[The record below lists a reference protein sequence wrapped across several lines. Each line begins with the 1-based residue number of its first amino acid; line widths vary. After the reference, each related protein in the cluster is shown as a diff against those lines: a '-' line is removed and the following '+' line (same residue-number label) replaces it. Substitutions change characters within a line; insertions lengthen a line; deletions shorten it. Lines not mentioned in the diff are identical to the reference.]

1 MRWMRAL
8 TARQR
13 LILAAVVALT
23 VVTGVLHYSHA
34 SPAVTFVVAALA
46 LAGLAWIVS
55 FATEQVGQRFGP
67 AITGFLQSTLGNLPE
82 FFIVVFALSAG
93 EVGVAKT
100 SLVGSLFANAL
111 LVLGVVIVVGARA
124 GDGLMRFS
132 RRLPQDTTT
141 LLLLALFTIVI
152 IGQAVQSDVT
162 AAKHVEAIS
171 IAGAVSL
178 LVVYSVWLMSYLRSD
193 PAQHEPALD
202 DPRPPQVPLSFSLVM
217 LGIGGVGAA
226 FVSDWF
232 ISALDPAVRTLGISK
247 EFAALVLVAIAGNA
261 VENTTGVVLASKG
274 QADLAISV
282 VKNSVAQ
289 IAAFLFPAL
298 VLVSLFFQHHLT
310 FQLQPVYIGA
320 LLLTALAI
328 WQITGD
334 GEAAEFEGAAL
345 IGLYVVLGA
354 FALAD

>member
-1 MRWMRAL
+1 MGAL
-8 TARQR
+8 TGRQR
-13 LILAAVVALT
+13 IILAVIAVITAAA
-23 VVTGVLHYSHA
+23 GVLHYGGS
-34 SPAVTFVVAALA
+34 SPTVTFIVAGAA

-82 FFIVVFALSAG
+82 FFIVIFALSAG
-93 EVGVAKT
+93 ETVVAKT

-111 LVLGVVIVVGARA
+111 LVLGIVIMVGARA
-124 GDGLMRFS
+124 GGGLMRFNT
-132 RRLPQDTTT
+132 RLPRDTTT
-141 LLLLALFTIVI
+141 LLLLAVFTIVI
-152 IGQAVQSDVT
+152 IGQAVQSDSK
-162 AAKHVEAIS
+162 AAAHVKGIS
-171 IAGAVSL
+171 IVGAVAL
-178 LVVYSVWLMSYLRSD
+178 LVVYFVWISSYLRSD
-193 PAQHEPALD
+193 VPHEDAHSKTTAH
-202 DPRPPQVPLSFSLVM
+202 VPLAVSVVLLVIA
-217 LGIGGVGAA
+217 GTGAA

-232 ISALDPAVRTLGISK
+232 IAALDPAVRSLGISK
-247 EFAALVLVAIAGNA
+247 QFAGLVLVAIAGNA
-261 VENTTGVVLASKG
+261 VENATGVVLAAKG

-298 VLVSLFFQHHLT
+298 VLVSLLFKHTLT
-310 FQLQPVYIGA
+310 FQLDPVYIGA

-345 IGLYVVLGA
+345 IGLYAVLAA

>member
-1 MRWMRAL
+1 MSSL
-8 TARQR
+8 SGRQR
-13 LILAAVVALT
+13 VILGLVATLT
-23 VVTGVLHYSHA
+23 VVTGVMHYA
-34 SPAVTFVVAALA
+34 DVSPTATFIVAGAA

-82 FFIVVFALSAG
+82 FFIVIFALSAG
-93 EVGVAKT
+93 EVVVAKT
-100 SLVGSLFANAL
+100 SLIGSLFANAL
-111 LVLGVVIVVGARA
+111 LVLGIVIVVGARV
-124 GDGLMRFS
+124 GGGCMRFNP
-132 RRLPQDTTT
+132 RLPRDTTT
-141 LLLLALFTIVI
+141 LLLLAVFTIVI
-152 IGQAVQSDVT
+152 IGQAVDSNSK
-162 AAKHVEAIS
+162 AAKHVDSIS
-171 IAGAVSL
+171 IVGAVAL
-178 LVVYSVWLMSYLRSD
+178 LVVYSVWIFSYLQSD
-193 PAQHEPALD
+193 SPREDAHAEREVQTPLRFSVVLLALA
-202 DPRPPQVPLSFSLVM
+202 
-217 LGIGGVGAA
+217 GTGAA

-232 ISALDPAVRTLGISK
+232 IQALDPAVKALGISK
-247 EFAALVLVAIAGNA
+247 EFAGLVLVAIAGNA
-261 VENTTGVVLASKG
+261 VENATGVVLASKG

-298 VLVSLFFQHHLT
+298 VLVSLFFPHTLT

-320 LLLTALAI
+320 MLLTALAI

-345 IGLYVVLGA
+345 IGLYVVLAA